1 MKKILIVLIVLTSLS
16 CKSQIIPQNNAY
28 VEIPNHA
35 YIKDTENFLD
45 NFVGTWQYQ
54 NGTEQ
59 FTINFA
65 KIIHYNYGSWYEDIL
80 IGEYKY
86 VNPNGVTLVNT
97 LADMTNNNFPD
108 PLYHQI
114 AGATSLVRLQY
125 PPCPECNIGE
135 YRIKCYFDDPDRPYQ
150 MLAIV
155 LRSISPTQISVK
167 VFREGKSCF
176 FNNDFDAPDDLR
188 IPAPNYIMNK
198 I

>member
-1 MKKILIVLIVLTSLS
+1 MRKILIVLIVLTSLS

-28 VEIPNHA
+28 VDIPEGA
-35 YIKDTENFLD
+35 YIKDTQNFLD

-54 NGTEQ
+54 NGNEQ
-59 FTINFA
+59 FTITFA
-65 KIIHYNYGSWYEDIL
+65 KVLHNNNDSWYEDIL

-97 LADMTNNNFPD
+97 IADMTNNNFPG
-108 PLYHQI
+108 PLYHNI
-114 AGATSLVRLQY
+114 VGATSLVRLQY

-135 YRIKCYFDDPDRPYQ
+135 FRIKCYFYDPDREYQ
-150 MLAIV
+150 NLAIV

-167 VFREGKSCF
+167 VFREEKSTF

-188 IPAPNYIMNK
+188 IPAANYTMNK